1 MDAVYAKL
9 NILGI
14 VQVLN
19 HTPAEGDA
27 VLVDEGVLGGVDVY
41 NLKVDS
47 RNIDYHTSSFFYCSF
62 PEIKERHQWKSIR

>member
-9 NILGI
+9 NILRI

-27 VLVDEGVLGGVDVY
+27 VLVDEGVLGGVG
-41 NLKVDS
+41 LMSITS
-47 RNIDYHTSSFFYCSF
+47 RLIVEKLITIRLHFFTAPF
-62 PEIKERHQWKSIR
+62 RK